1 MVIRVFAPF
10 TDDHYH
16 DMGERPNM
24 GLAENSSFINR
35 DNLFYYKE

>member
-10 TDDHYH
+10 TEGHYY
-16 DMGERPNM
+16 DKGEKPNT

-35 DNLFYYKE
+35 DNLFLL